1 MPRQPR
7 QKSSTG
13 IYHITFRGSNKS
25 YIFQQDNAKVH
36 LLEDIATAKEK
47 SACLVFA
54 YCIMDNHIHLLMK
67 EGVEPIG
74 STIRRI
80 KVRFTNWYNFTHQH
94 INSIFG
100 DRYHSE
106 PIEDD
111 TYLLA
116 VIAYIFQNPI
126 KAKLTDSPEKY
137 VWSSYESLINNRSND
152 LLDITDL
159 LEIVDKNAIIT
170 YTSSSPI
177 DDIPDLD

>member
-1 MPRQPR
+1 
-7 QKSSTG
+7 
-13 IYHITFRGSNKS
+13 
-25 YIFQQDNAKVH
+25 
-36 LLEDIATAKEK
+36 
-47 SACLVFA
+47 
-54 YCIMDNHIHLLMK
+54 MK

-159 LEIVDKNAIIT
+159 LGIVDKNAIIT